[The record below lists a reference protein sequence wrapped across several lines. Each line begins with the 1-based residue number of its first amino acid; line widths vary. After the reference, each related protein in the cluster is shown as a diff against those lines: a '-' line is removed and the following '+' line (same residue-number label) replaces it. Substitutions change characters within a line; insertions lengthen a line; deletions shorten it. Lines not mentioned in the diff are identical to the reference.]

1 MNILVTNDD
10 GIDSPG
16 IWAIAEVLSKIGDV
30 LIVAP
35 DKQQSGVGTSVS
47 FMRDSVIIKEVPSKI
62 PHVKAFSV
70 SGTPS
75 DCVIV
80 GIRRI
85 TTSHIDLLV
94 SGINL
99 GPNVGNDIPYSGTV
113 MATLAGYFRKIPSI
127 AISLAFQDRNEL
139 YHFDVAANFTTTLVR
154 ALENG
159 QISTDVIINVNIP
172 NLPADRIKGIMATRA
187 AGFGYVRLGKSKGTN
202 QDASFNTII
211 GKPDS
216 SILEEGTDVWAV
228 RNGYISITPL
238 HLDVTHYELLP
249 TIAECVERMNF
260 DYLRKSE

>member
-1 MNILVTNDD
+1 MMNILVTNDD
-10 GIDSPG
+10 GIESPG
-16 IWAIAEVLSKIGDV
+16 IWALAEVLSKIGDV

-47 FMRDSVIIKEVPSKI
+47 FMRDSVTVKEVPSRI

-75 DCVIV
+75 DCVIL

-85 TTSHIDLLV
+85 TTAHVDLLV

-127 AISLAFQDRNEL
+127 AVSLAFKDRNEQ
-139 YHFDVAANFTTTLVR
+139 YRFDIAAKFTATLVE
-154 ALENG
+154 AIEKG
-159 QISTDVIINVNIP
+159 QLKTDVIINVNVPNIP
-172 NLPADRIKGIMATRA
+172 SEKIKGILATRA
-187 AGFGYVRLGKSKGTN
+187 AGFGYVRLSKSKGTS
-202 QDASFNTII
+202 QDASFDTII

-216 SILEEGTDVWAV
+216 SSLEEGTDVWAV
-228 RNGYISITPL
+228 GNGYISITPL
-238 HLDVTHYELLP
+238 HLDVTHHELIP
-249 TIAECVERMNF
+249 TIAECVEGMNF
-260 DYLRKSE
+260 DYLGK